1 MLKEK
6 AKEYYNDKDYN
17 CAEAIIRAAN
27 DVYDLGINEAGLKS
41 YGCFGAGMQ
50 CGSVCGAV
58 SWAMGAISAKEVKSI
73 ALESE
78 TLGPKC
84 REMMKGL
91 RNVLGT
97 LYVKRY
103 ARINFPKKRG
113 AGKLW
118 RVRLKYWSRSWKN
131 NGKGN
136 GVDHSFFTCNIVH
149 GKTDL

>member
-58 SWAMGAISAKEVKSI
+58 SGAMGAISAKEVKTI
-73 ALESE
+73 AHESE

-84 REMMKGL
+84 REMMKGFEE
-91 RNVLGT
+91 RFGHT
-97 LYVKRY
+97 LCKEVRKNHFSKETRCWK
-103 ARINFPKKRG
+103 AVEG
-113 AGKLW
+113 AAEILEPIMEK
-118 RVRLKYWSRSWKN
+118 
-131 NGKGN
+131 
-136 GVDHSFFTCNIVH
+136 
-149 GKTDL
+149 